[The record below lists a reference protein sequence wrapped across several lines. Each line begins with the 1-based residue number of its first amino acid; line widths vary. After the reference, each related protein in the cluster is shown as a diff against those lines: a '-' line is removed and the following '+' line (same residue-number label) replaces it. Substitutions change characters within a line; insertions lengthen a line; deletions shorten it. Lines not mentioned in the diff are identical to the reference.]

1 MGLSFAA
8 PLAGR
13 DVSGRHGDR
22 RDRHFNPRTPCGVR
36 RQGILNR
43 AARRGNFNPRTP
55 CGVRLPCCIERKMSL
70 SISIHAPL
78 AGCDHNSK
86 SRKTRRRY
94 FNPRTPC
101 GVRRAGA
108 RTGSSATIFQSTR
121 PLRGATSLP
130 SLQIR
135 ARPSFQSTRPL
146 RGATCSGHAGISLV
160 ALISIHAPLA
170 GRDSAGLIFR
180 LSLPSFQSTRPLR
193 GATGDHAQHLHA
205 PHYFNPRAPCGA
217 RLYAPV
223 ASAQRKKFQSTRP
236 LRGATRIF
244 CENAYACCISIHAPL
259 AGRDYDRREDH
270 SSA

>member
-121 PLRGATSLP
+121 PLRGAT
-130 SLQIR
+130 
-135 ARPSFQSTRPL
+135 
-146 RGATCSGHAGISLV
+146 CSGHAGISLV
-160 ALISIHAPLA
+160 ALISIHAPLAGRDDRAAQRCRDCWISIHAPLA

-193 GATGDHAQHLHA
+193 GATTLLLFSSPMMA
-205 PHYFNPRAPCGA
+205 
-217 RLYAPV
+217 
-223 ASAQRKKFQSTRP
+223 FQSTRP
-236 LRGATRIF
+236 LRGAT
-244 CENAYACCISIHAPL
+244 A
-259 AGRDYDRREDH
+259 
-270 SSA
+270 